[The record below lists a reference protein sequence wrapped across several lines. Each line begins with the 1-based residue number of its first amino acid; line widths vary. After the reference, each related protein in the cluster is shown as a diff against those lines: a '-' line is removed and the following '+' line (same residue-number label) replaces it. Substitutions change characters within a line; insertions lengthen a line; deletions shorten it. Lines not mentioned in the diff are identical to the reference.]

1 MRRKSKKTAA
11 IERRMKPI
19 RENYLLGHPLCH
31 VCSRPTSD
39 CHEIVRGS
47 DRWKAYQHPGAWLS
61 LCRACH
67 DLMDDYSIWPPARQ
81 VALKMLA
88 DPQTYS
94 LEMIQDLRGDH
105 LVMLEDVVQ
114 YLELKQ

>member
-11 IERRMKPI
+11 LDARLKPI
-19 RENYLLGHPLCH
+19 RNRYLLSFPLCQY
-31 VCSRPTSD
+31 CSRPTSD
-39 CHEIVRGS
+39 VHEIVRGAN
-47 DRWKAYQHPGAWLS
+47 RGEAKKHPAAWLS
-61 LCRACH
+61 LCRDCH
-67 DLMDDYSIWPPARQ
+67 DKMDDYSVWPPARQ

-94 LEMIQDLRGDH
+94 LELIQDLRGDH

-114 YLELKQ
+114 YLELK